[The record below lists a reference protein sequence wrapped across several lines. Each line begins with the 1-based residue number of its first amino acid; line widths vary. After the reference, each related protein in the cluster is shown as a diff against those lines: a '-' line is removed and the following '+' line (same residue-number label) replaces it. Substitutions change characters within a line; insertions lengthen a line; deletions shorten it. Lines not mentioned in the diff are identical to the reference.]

1 MGNVEKITILKDN
14 KEMECEILFTFDCEE
29 NGKSY
34 LGYTD
39 HSFGNNGRKNIY
51 ISSYDPVVGTGK
63 LEDISSANE
72 LEMIQKVLM
81 QIDEESRI

>member
-39 HSFGNNGRKNIY
+39 HSFGSNGRKNIY